1 MGILQGKY
9 LVASGPVIIE
19 DGKLLVD
26 KDDKDDF
33 YKLPGGS
40 IKEGTEDLEDACHR
54 KVKEEING
62 EIEII
67 KPMHPKLL
75 WENPQTKEKM
85 TIILVS
91 YLAKLK
97 NKKDIKPL
105 PPTKEIKW
113 LDLKDITKWKHS
125 VSPYTQ
131 FLIEKGDIK

>member
-1 MGILQGKY
+1 MAPK
-9 LVASGPVIIE
+9 V
-19 DGKLLVD
+19 
-26 KDDKDDF
+26 F
-33 YKLPGGS
+33 YKLPGGT
-40 IKEGTEDLEDACHR
+40 INEGSEDLEAACHR

-67 KPMHPKLL
+67 KPLHPQVL

-91 YLAKLK
+91 YLAELK
-97 NKKDIKPL
+97 NKDQIKPM

-113 LDLKDITKWKHS
+113 LDLTEVENWKDL

>member
-19 DGKLLVD
+19 NGKLLVD

-40 IKEGTEDLEDACHR
+40 IREGTEDLEDACHR

-67 KPMHPKLL
+67 KPMHPKIL

-85 TIILVS
+85 TIVLVS

-113 LDLKDITKWKHS
+113 LDLKDIANWKHS

>member
-1 MGILQGKY
+1 MGILEGKY
-9 LVASGPVIIE
+9 LVASGPVIIQ

-40 IKEGTEDLEDACHR
+40 IKKNIEDLEEACHR

-67 KPMHPKLL
+67 KPLHPKVL

-85 TIILVS
+85 TIILIS
-91 YLAKLK
+91 YQAKLL
-97 NKKDIKPL
+97 NKDEIKPIV
-105 PPTKEIKW
+105 PTQEIKW
-113 LDLKDITKWKHS
+113 LDLKDINKWKDQ